1 MKRILFM
8 GTPQFAVPSLEEFAK
23 NFKVIGVVA
32 QPDKPAGRGKK
43 LTPPPTKVLAQKLG
57 IPIYQPEKK
66 KELIPLVE
74 ELKPDCIVVVAY
86 GKILPKEVLDLPPY
100 KTINLH
106 ASLLPK
112 YRGAAPIQRAIMAG
126 EKETGNT
133 VMLVNEE
140 MDAGD
145 ILAQEKIPIEEE
157 DNFLTLSEKLAKS
170 GAKLLVNTL
179 RLWFE
184 GKVKPVP
191 QNHEEATYA
200 PPVQKEEYRI
210 CWKASAESVRDR
222 IRGLYPN
229 AYTTFRGNRIKILKA
244 RVVDLEGYPGEIQD
258 TKRLIVACGEKSLE
272 ILELIS
278 PKGKKMRGEDF
289 MRGYRP
295 QLYEPFNSE

>member
-1 MKRILFM
+1 M
-8 GTPQFAVPSLEEFAK
+8 GTPQFAVPSLEEVAK
-23 NFKVIGVVA
+23 HFNVIGVVA

-57 IPIYQPEKK
+57 IPVYQPEKK
-66 KELIPLVE
+66 RELIPIVK
-74 ELKPDCIVVVAY
+74 ELKPDCVVVVAY
-86 GKILPKEVLDLPPY
+86 GKILPKEVLEIPPY
-100 KTINLH
+100 GTVNLH

-145 ILAQEKIPIEEE
+145 ILTQEKIPIEEE
-157 DNFLTLSEKLAKS
+157 DNFITLSEKLANR

-179 RLWFE
+179 KLWFE
-184 GKVKPVP
+184 GKIKPVP
-191 QNHEEATYA
+191 QDHEKATYA
-200 PPVQKEEYRI
+200 PPVQKEEFRI
-210 CWKASAESVRDR
+210 CWKAPAESVRDR

-229 AYTTFRGNRIKILKA
+229 AFTTFRGNRIKILKA
-244 RVVDLEGYPGEIQD
+244 KVVDLEGYPGEIQD
-258 TKRLIVACGEKSLE
+258 TKKFIVACGERSLE

-278 PKGKKMRGEDF
+278 PKGKKMSGEDF

-295 QLYEPFNSE
+295 KLYELLNSERQ

>member
-1 MKRILFM
+1 M
-8 GTPQFAVPSLEEFAK
+8 GTPQFAVPSLEELAK
-23 NFKVIGVVA
+23 NFHVIGVVA

-66 KELIPLVE
+66 KDLIPLVK

-86 GKILPKEVLDLPPY
+86 GKILPKEVLEVPPY
-100 KTINLH
+100 GTVNLH

-126 EKETGNT
+126 ERETGNT
-133 VMLVNEE
+133 VMLANEE

-145 ILAQEKIPIEEE
+145 ILAQEKLPIEEE
-157 DNFLTLSEKLAKS
+157 DNFITLSEKLARS

-179 RLWFE
+179 KLWFE
-184 GKVKPVP
+184 GKIKPVP
-191 QNHEEATYA
+191 QEHDKATYA
-200 PPVQKEEYRI
+200 PPIQKEEFRI
-210 CWKASAESVRDR
+210 CWKAPAESVRDR

-229 AYTTFRGNRIKILKA
+229 AYTTFRGSRLKILKA
-244 RVVDLEGYPGEIQD
+244 KVVDLDGYPGEIQD

-278 PKGKKMRGEDF
+278 PKGKKMSGEDF

-295 QLYEPFNSE
+295 KLYESFNSK